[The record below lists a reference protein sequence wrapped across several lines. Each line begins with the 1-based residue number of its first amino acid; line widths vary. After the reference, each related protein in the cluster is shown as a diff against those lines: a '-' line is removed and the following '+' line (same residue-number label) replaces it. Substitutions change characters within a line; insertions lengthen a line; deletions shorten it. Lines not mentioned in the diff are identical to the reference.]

1 MSGPAP
7 IAAFSPEAADGLAA
21 LHAAAFAD
29 PWDAAALRDLMSQ
42 TGGFALGC
50 EGEGFILCR
59 VVADEAEIL
68 TLATAPAARGQGLG
82 RRLVEAAAELAARQ
96 GATRLFLEVAE
107 DNVAARALYD
117 RSGFV
122 EVGRRRG
129 YYARPGGASVD
140 ALVLALEFDQDFSQ
154 DFRGRLPSG

>member
-1 MSGPAP
+1 MSRPAP
-7 IAAFSPEAADGLAA
+7 IAAFAPEDADGLAV

-29 PWDAAALRDLMSQ
+29 PWDATALRDLMSQ

-68 TLATAPAARGQGLG
+68 TLATEAAMRGRGLG
-82 RRLVEAAAELAARQ
+82 RRLVEAAVETAALR

-107 DNVAARALYD
+107 DNVAARALYA
-117 RSGFV
+117 RTGFV

-129 YYARPGGASVD
+129 YYARPGKTSVD

-154 DFRGRLPSG
+154 DFRGRLPTA